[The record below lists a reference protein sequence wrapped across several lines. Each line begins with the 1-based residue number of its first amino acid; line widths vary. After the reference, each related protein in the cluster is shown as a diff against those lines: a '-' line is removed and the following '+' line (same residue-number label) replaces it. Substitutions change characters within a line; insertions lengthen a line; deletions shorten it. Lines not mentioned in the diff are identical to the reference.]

1 MREGLKNELW
11 RLLGVVLGAA
21 LVGVI
26 WGDVIP
32 LLFIGVLAYLGW
44 HMLVLIRLSSGL
56 IAGVEFRAPFP
67 GGIWKDVFEQ
77 IRRLQSRNL
86 KRKRKQNRFFS
97 RFREAASAA
106 PDAVVLMGKSG
117 EVEWCNPAAQRML
130 GLYWPKC
137 MGRTLVSDIQ
147 HPVLREYLARG
158 NFNRPV
164 EFPSPVNKAVILSL
178 RVTPFGKKHQKL
190 LLARDITQV
199 YHLDQVRRDFVA
211 NVSHELRTP
220 LTVITG
226 FLENLAA
233 SGSQQP
239 QWTRSIELMQEQAK
253 RMQSII
259 SDLLALSRL
268 DLENRT
274 RSSNPVPIPQL
285 LGAIT
290 KEARALSRD
299 QHVLKLECDPE
310 LLLKGDKDELY
321 SAFSNLA
328 FNAVQHTPARS
339 LIRIQW
345 YADDAGAHLTVSDNG
360 PGIPGRHLPRLTE
373 RFYRVDKGRSRQSGG
388 TGLGLA
394 IVKHAIGRHGGELQ
408 IVSEVGKGSSFA
420 CHFPATRVVK
430 RPALEHLQSAS
441 A

>member
-233 SGSQQP
+233 SGSEQP

-285 LGAIT
+285 LGAIA

-321 SAFSNLA
+321 SAFSNLV

>member
-1 MREGLKNELW
+1 MREGIKNELW
-11 RLLGVVLGAA
+11 RMFGVALAAA
-21 LVGVI
+21 LIGVI
-26 WGDVIP
+26 LGDVIL

-44 HMLVLIRLSSGL
+44 HMFILVRLASGL
-56 IAGVEFRAPFP
+56 TTGKEFHTPFP

-77 IRRLQSRNL
+77 IRRLQTRNL

-147 HPVLREYLARG
+147 HPVLKEYLTRG
-158 NFNRPV
+158 NFNRPI

-226 FLENLAA
+226 FLENLA
-233 SGSQQP
+233 STGSEIP

-259 SDLLALSRL
+259 NDLLALSRL
-268 DLENRT
+268 DLGNIT
-274 RSSNPVPIPQL
+274 GTSNPVSVPKL
-285 LGAIT
+285 LSAVVQ
-290 KEARALSRD
+290 EARALSRD
-299 QHVLKLECDPE
+299 HHELKLECDPE
-310 LLLKGDKDELY
+310 LFLKGDEDELH
-321 SAFSNLA
+321 SAFSNLVC
-328 FNAVQHTPARS
+328 NAVQHTPARS

-345 YADDAGAHLTVSDNG
+345 YADDAGAHLRVSDNG
-360 PGIPGRHLPRLTE
+360 QGIPGRHLPRLTE

-394 IVKHAIGRHGGELQ
+394 IVKHAVGRHGGELQ
-408 IVSEVGKGSSFA
+408 IISEVGKGSSFT
-420 CHFPATRVVK
+420 CNFPITRIIT
-430 RPALEHLQSAS
+430 RPVPKPLQSAS

>member
-1 MREGLKNELW
+1 MREGVKNELW
-11 RLLGVVLGAA
+11 RMLGVALAAA
-21 LVGVI
+21 LIGVI
-26 WGDVIP
+26 WGDVV
-32 LLFIGVLAYLGW
+32 LSLFIGVLAYLGW
-44 HMLVLIRLSSGL
+44 HMFVLIRLSSGL
-56 IAGVEFRAPFP
+56 IAGREFGPPFP
-67 GGIWKDVFEQ
+67 GGVWKDVFEQ

-86 KRKRKQNRFFS
+86 KRKRKQDRFFS

-137 MGRTLVSDIQ
+137 VGRTLVSDIQ

-158 NFNRPV
+158 NFNRPI
-164 EFPSPVNKAVILSL
+164 ELPSPVNKAVILSV
-178 RVTPFGKKHQKL
+178 RVTP
-190 LLARDITQV
+190 
-199 YHLDQVRRDFVA
+199 
-211 NVSHELRTP
+211 
-220 LTVITG
+220 
-226 FLENLAA
+226 
-233 SGSQQP
+233 
-239 QWTRSIELMQEQAK
+239 TRSIELMQEQAK

-268 DLENRT
+268 DMANIT
-274 RSSNPVPIPQL
+274 SSSNPVSVPQL
-285 LGAIT
+285 LGAIVQ
-290 KEARALSRD
+290 EARALSREH
-299 QHVLKLECDPE
+299 HVLQLECDPE

-321 SAFSNLA
+321 SAFSNLV

-339 LIRIQW
+339 LIRIRW
-345 YADDAGAHLTVSDNG
+345 YADDAGAHLSVSDNG

-394 IVKHAIGRHGGELQ
+394 IVKHALGRHGGELQ
-408 IVSEVGKGSSFA
+408 IVSEMGKGSSFT
-420 CHFPATRVVK
+420 CNFPTTRVIK
-430 RPALEHLQSAS
+430 RQALENLRSAS

>member
-321 SAFSNLA
+321 SAFSNLV